1 MEKPSNISE
10 TVPFFVICRSLCH
23 RYAWLTPVV
32 ADFLYYTV
40 AGFIE
45 FSFFGY
51 IYVCTSG
58 LRVLS
63 QSLFEEVSR
72 RWFGCWARGPAVRK
86 TLHIP
91 VQPLCYN
98 VAVGAV
104 LLAQR
109 TSSSRAVVVLLWNGV
124 QEVALWTWEA
134 TLRLVPSNTCA
145 GFITWKGCL
154 VGAWSA
160 LSFMMPLVRGT
171 QLSSNFI
178 S

>member
-23 RYAWLTPVV
+23 RYAWLTTPIV
-32 ADFLYYTV
+32 ADFLHYTV
-40 AGFIE
+40 AGFTE
-45 FSFFGY
+45 FSSFGY
-51 IYVCTSG
+51 IYMCTSG

-63 QSLFEEVSR
+63 QSLFKEVSR
-72 RWFGCWARGPAVRK
+72 QWFGCWAHRPVRK
-86 TLHIP
+86 TRHIP

-109 TSSSRAVVVLLWNGV
+109 TSSSWAVVVLLWSGV
-124 QEVALWTWEA
+124 QGVALWMWEA
-134 TLRLVPSNTCA
+134 TRRLVPSNVCS

-160 LSFMMPLVRGT
+160 LPFMMPLVRGT